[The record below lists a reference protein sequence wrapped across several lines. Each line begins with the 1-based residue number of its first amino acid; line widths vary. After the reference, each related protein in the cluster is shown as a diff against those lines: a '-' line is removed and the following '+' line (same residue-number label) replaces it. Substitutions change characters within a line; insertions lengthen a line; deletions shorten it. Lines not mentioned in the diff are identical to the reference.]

1 MGFLKLHTLR
11 SLTPSEKIKYFTV
24 NFNGTTMSDGETKI
38 LGTLVESL
46 QNEISYIHCSL
57 DKLQVVI
64 NRKDCEIGKP
74 S

>member
-1 MGFLKLHTLR
+1 VSFLKLHALR
-11 SLTPSEKIKYFTV
+11 SLTSSEKIKYFTS
-24 NFNGTTMSDGETKI
+24 NFDGTTMTDGETKI
-38 LGTLVESL
+38 LGTLVENL

-57 DKLQVVI
+57 DELQVVI